1 MRPQPSSPTY
11 TNVRP
16 TPLHIVHV
24 LSSNIRNDVFPLPP
38 HRQHSRPPI
47 LESPGAYTT
56 TFPDEGELPLSSPTV
71 PHDDGGKPVRAPAT
85 GARRSRYE
93 DMGRMPPV
101 MGATR
106 KDAPGNTP
114 EPYVARDVVAEGE
127 RSETLPGEEPPLDEL

>member
-1 MRPQPSSPTY
+1 MYKYKYTMSVSSSCGETAPEHPTY

-38 HRQHSRPPI
+38 HRQQSRPPI

-71 PHDDGGKPVRAPAT
+71 PHDDGGKPVRAPAP

-93 DMGRMPPV
+93 DMGRIPPA
-101 MGATR
+101 MGMTR
-106 KDAPGNTP
+106 EDAPG
-114 EPYVARDVVAEGE
+114 
-127 RSETLPGEEPPLDEL
+127 